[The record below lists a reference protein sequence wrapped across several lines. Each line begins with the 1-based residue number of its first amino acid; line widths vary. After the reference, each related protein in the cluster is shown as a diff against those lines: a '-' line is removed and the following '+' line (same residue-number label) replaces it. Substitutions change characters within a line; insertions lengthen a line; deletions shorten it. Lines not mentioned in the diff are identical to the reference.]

1 MFVEVGCMLRAM
13 ALSLLVLSG
22 ALFSVARCSAEAQR
36 VDLINGIG
44 LIDYSR
50 KQDFKVGTW
59 VKYHITGKSE
69 MGMSDDY
76 VVTVLIAGEENFWGE
91 DCFWVETWTEP
102 KGMPS
107 STIANLMSYAIFD
120 DSMAVTNMQLY
131 SRKVINEIDP
141 TTGAP
146 VQVVSKRNT
155 SSLKYRKSPK
165 DNLTV
170 LIDTLGT
177 ESVTV
182 PHGTYSTTK
191 IHMRHGIGSTT
202 DVGDSSMR
210 TEVREERMIF
220 MSPKIPITGIVR
232 EDMENSIKRKTWKIG
247 QSQDAPMHTM
257 EVSRGSAMLVDFGQG
272 LTPNLVPEKY
282 RKSLEA
288 QAPKK
293 STPAKKST
301 SSKSTAR
308 KAG

>member
-1 MFVEVGCMLRAM
+1 MLRAI

-22 ALFSVARCSAEAQR
+22 ALFPVARSAADAQR

-69 MGMSDDY
+69 MGMVDDY

-107 STIANLMSYAIFD
+107 STIANLMSYAIFE

-131 SRKVINEIDP
+131 SRKLINEIDP

-155 SSLKYRKSPK
+155 SSLKYRRSPK
-165 DNLTV
+165 ENLTV

-182 PHGTYSTTK
+182 PHATYSTTK
-191 IHMRHGIGSTT
+191 IHLRNGIGSTT
-202 DVGDSSMR
+202 DVGDSTMR

-220 MSPKIPITGIVR
+220 MSPKIPITGIAR

-247 QSQDAPMHTM
+247 QSQDAPMHVM
-257 EVSRGSAMLVDFGQG
+257 EISRGSAQLVDFGQG
-272 LTPNLVPEKY
+272 LKPSLVPEKY
-282 RKSLEA
+282 RKSLED

-293 STPAKKST
+293 AAPAK
-301 SSKSTAR
+301 SKSTAR
-308 KAG
+308 KTG